1 MAVPACDLRDF
12 LLTHWAES
20 VLLFPEME
28 KPAFSFQ
35 GVYYVNVETFFVV
48 GFPFWII
55 GIGLCFDFG
64 VSFDWHTGSLCEV
77 IFPLLLLSVE
87 DPVVPFVGLKV
98 FLRDPFVG
106 FLWVSSSHPLP
117 QSSMDRVVYRTE
129 HICADYVLMILSP
142 SSNDGIKHQ
151 DQPPG
156 RERLVLLNDVPDL
169 FQVGMHILLR
179 WFDQQFVPLSCF
191 VFPYILTQEAGWLT
205 NLRHLGKQ

>member
-1 MAVPACDLRDF
+1 
-12 LLTHWAES
+12 
-20 VLLFPEME
+20 
-28 KPAFSFQ
+28 
-35 GVYYVNVETFFVV
+35 
-48 GFPFWII
+48 
-55 GIGLCFDFG
+55 
-64 VSFDWHTGSLCEV
+64 
-77 IFPLLLLSVE
+77 
-87 DPVVPFVGLKV
+87 
-98 FLRDPFVG
+98 
-106 FLWVSSSHPLP
+106 
-117 QSSMDRVVYRTE
+117 MDRVVYRTE